1 MAMLSDWE
9 ISLISIKFILVGW
22 KTHICLVDVIVTWM
36 FHIYQN
42 TFVFLI
48 YIYIYIGANL
58 FHIYHQFYQLYMI
71 LQIIYVYFAFKKKQN
86 AKYI

>member
-1 MAMLSDWE
+1 MNVSY
-9 ISLISIKFILVGW
+9 ISK
-22 KTHICLVDVIVTWM
+22 HIC
-36 FHIYQN
+36 FFN
-42 TFVFLI
+42 I

-86 AKYI
+86 AKYM